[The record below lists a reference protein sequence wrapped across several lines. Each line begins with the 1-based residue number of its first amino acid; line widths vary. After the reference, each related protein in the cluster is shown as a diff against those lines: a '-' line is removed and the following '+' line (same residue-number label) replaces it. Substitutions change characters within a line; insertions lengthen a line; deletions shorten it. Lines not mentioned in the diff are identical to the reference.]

1 MKLSLTSVRGVG
13 TTALCRTLH
22 QQALA
27 DATNTREVERIMPG
41 WRIIRLHARAE
52 PPLGIRWLSIASPA
66 YGKSSAAAE
75 DALTTVRVCKIDHRH
90 RVKITAV
97 AD

>member
-27 DATNTREVERIMPG
+27 DATNTREVEESCQAGALLDYMQG
-41 WRIIRLHARAE
+41 QSRLLASDGC
-52 PPLGIRWLSIASPA
+52 PLQVPRTASRRLLL
-66 YGKSSAAAE
+66 KM
-75 DALTTVRVCKIDHRH
+75 H
-90 RVKITAV
+90 
-97 AD
+97 